1 MTTECDDN
9 MKCAA
14 CGREGDGLK
23 TCNGCK
29 LVKYCNATCQ
39 KVHRPQHKKECRKRA
54 AELHDEALFKEPPP
68 GDECPIC
75 MLPLPISVTGQKYQE
90 CCGKILCMG
99 CMHGAFT
106 ADNRCLFPF
115 CRIPHYNSNE
125 DIIERL
131 QKRAEANDA
140 VAFKQLGYHYMD
152 GTRGFP
158 QDSNKAMELWH
169 RAGEL
174 GYAMSYGSIG
184 RAYYTGEGVERD
196 MKKAIYYYELAAMGG
211 VVEARHN
218 LGSFEGHA
226 GNMSRAVRHW
236 MISAGAGYDN
246 SPKEIRR
253 CYLNGHA
260 TKADFE
266 NALRSHKEAK
276 DEMKSDQRDE
286 AAAFLGEN

>member
-75 MLPLPISVTGQKYQE
+75 MLPLPISVTEQKYQE
-90 CCGKILCMG
+90 CCGKMICMG
-99 CMHGAFT
+99 CIHAAFT
-106 ADNRCLFPF
+106 ADDRCLCPF

-125 DIIERL
+125 EIIERL

-140 VAFKQLGYHYMD
+140 VAFKQLGCRYD
-152 GTRGFP
+152 KGDRGFP
-158 QDSNKAMELWH
+158 QDRVKAMEHWL
-169 RAGEL
+169 RAGTL
-174 GYAMSYGSIG
+174 GCSISYYNVGN
-184 RAYYTGEGVERD
+184 AYYTGEGVERD
-196 MKKAIYYYELAAMGG
+196 MAKAIYYYELAAMGG
-211 VVEARHN
+211 DVHARNN

-226 GNMSRAVRHW
+226 GNMDRAVKHF
-236 MISAGAGYDN
+236 MIAAGAGFDGSLTN
-246 SPKEIRR
+246 IRR
-253 CYLNGHA
+253 CFMDGHA
-260 TKADFE
+260 TKDDFE
-266 NALRSHKEAK
+266 KALRAHKKAK
-276 DEMKSDQRDE
+276 DEMKSDQRE
-286 AAAFLGEN
+286 IASAIHGRN